1 MLRDRFQNVILFSC
15 LLFLGF
21 VSKAQELKPVQGELL
36 QQVLTLYDVLNL
48 AHENSLEAFKAKR
61 QYGVGYWEYRA
72 FKSSLL
78 PKIDLN
84 LRPLTYNKSV
94 IQRYDSDQNIDVFR
108 SQQNL
113 NSYANIS
120 ATQDIGST
128 GTNLFINSNFNRLE
142 NFGLIENESYNV
154 TPFSVGLIQPI
165 MAFNQFKW
173 NKKIEPLKYEKAKQ
187 DFIYEQQTIN
197 LKALQLF
204 FNWALASKKLDIAK
218 ENKST
223 IENLFNIGKRRYDI
237 GSIEK
242 DDVLN
247 LELDLYNANITL
259 TQSEQELDKSLSEL
273 ELFLREDLPSG
284 IAPELPELISNL
296 QIDAEQAIEYAY
308 ANNPDFINLKL
319 RKTEA
324 LRDLDQAVKENRFDL
339 SVTASYGLN
348 QQANVF
354 NNVYRDFLDQQMI
367 AIQFSVPI
375 LDWGERKGNIQTA
388 KMNKEVADIEIQQDE
403 DTYKQSI
410 ALKANNFN
418 LQKELVIGALH
429 TSDISNESY
438 KITEKRFLSG
448 QVDLLNLSSS
458 RKAWQLATESYIQSL
473 QVYWTLYYELQQL
486 TLYNFINNST
496 LKQDFDTVL
505 D

>member
-1 MLRDRFQNVILFSC
+1 MLVNRFKHTILITS
-15 LLFLGF
+15 LLLLGHILG
-21 VSKAQELKPVQGELL
+21 AQELDLSNDQLPTETLSL
-36 QQVLTLYDVLNL
+36 TEVLDL
-48 AHENSLEAFKAKR
+48 ANENSLEAFKSKR
-61 QYGVGYWEYRA
+61 KYGVGYWEYRA

-94 IQRYDSDQNIDVFR
+94 IQRYDSDQNIEVYR

-120 ATQDIGST
+120 ATQDIGAT
-128 GTNLFINSNFNRLE
+128 GTSLFINSNFNRLE
-142 NFGLIENESYNV
+142 NFGLVENESYNV
-154 TPFSVGLIQPI
+154 TPFSVGLSQPI
-165 MAFNQFKW
+165 MAFNEFKW
-173 NKKIEPLKYEKAKQ
+173 NKKIEPLRYAKAKQ
-187 DFIYEQQTIN
+187 DFIYEQQAIN
-197 LKALQLF
+197 LKALELF

-218 ENKST
+218 ENKAT
-223 IENLFNIGKRRYDI
+223 LENLFNIGKRRYDI

-247 LELDLYNANITL
+247 LELDVYNANISL
-259 TQSEQELDKSLSEL
+259 AQSEQELDRALSEL
-273 ELFLREDLPSG
+273 KLFLRKDLPTNVV
-284 IAPELPELISNL
+284 PELPELISDL
-296 QIDAEQAIEYAY
+296 QIDLNKAIECAY
-308 ANNPDFINLKL
+308 ANNPDFINLQL

-324 LRDLDQAVKENRFDL
+324 LRDLDQTIKENRFDF

-348 QQANVF
+348 QQANAF
-354 NNVYRDFLDQQMI
+354 NEVYRFFLDQQMV
-367 AIQFSVPI
+367 AIQFSVPL

-403 DTYKQSI
+403 DTYKQNI
-410 ALKANNFN
+410 ALKVNKFN
-418 LQKELVIGALH
+418 LQKELVLGALH
-429 TSDISNESY
+429 TSDISSESY

-458 RKAWQLATESYIQSL
+458 RKAWQQATENYIQSL
-473 QVYWTLYYELQQL
+473 QVYWNLYYELQQL
-486 TLYNFINNST
+486 TLFNFIDNST
-496 LKQDFDTVL
+496 LKQDFDAIL

>member
-1 MLRDRFQNVILFSC
+1 MFRDKFKYIMLCSC
-15 LLFLGF
+15 LLFFGF
-21 VSKAQELKPVQGELL
+21 VSKAQELEQTQLN
-36 QQVLTLYDVLNL
+36 QNVLTLNDILNL

-61 QYGVGYWEYRA
+61 KYGVGYWEYRA

-84 LRPLTYNKSV
+84 LRPLTYNKSFV
-94 IQRYDSDQNIDVFR
+94 QRYDSDQNIDVYR

-165 MAFNQFKW
+165 MAFNRFKW
-173 NKKIEPLKYEKAKQ
+173 DKKIAPLKYEKAKK

-197 LKALQLF
+197 IKALQLF

-218 ENKST
+218 ENKAT

-273 ELFLREDLPSG
+273 ELFLREDLPSN
-284 IAPELPELISNL
+284 IVPELPELISNL
-296 QIDAEQAIEYAY
+296 QIDADKAIEYAY
-308 ANNPDFINLKL
+308 TNNPDFINLRL

-348 QQANVF
+348 QQANVL
-354 NNVYRDFLDQQMI
+354 NNVYRDFLDQQMV

-375 LDWGERKGNIQTA
+375 LDWGERRGNIQTA

-410 ALKANNFN
+410 ALKVNNFN

-458 RKAWQLATESYIQSL
+458 RKAWQQSTESYIQSL